1 MLRNLR
7 IFNSQCGW
15 EVNGL
20 DQFLVTQVDA
30 EWVTM
35 GQHPISD
42 FDLLF
47 CSIGACLHMLCI
59 YHMVMQLGQK
69 FSTPPAEDVFYN
81 KTKSM
86 LHNLGLQNYEKNF
99 RRGLLT
105 DITLPLL
112 TDRQVVGFSS
122 SYILTYFLRSS

>member
-1 MLRNLR
+1 MW
-7 IFNSQCGW
+7 I

-20 DQFLVTQVDA
+20 NQVMVSQVDA

-42 FDLLF
+42 FELLF
-47 CSIGACLHMLCI
+47 CSIGAYVNMLCI
-59 YHMVMQLGQK
+59 YRMVMQVGQK
-69 FSTPPAEDVFYN
+69 FSSPPVEDIFYN
-81 KTKSM
+81 KTRSM

-99 RRGLLT
+99 RNGLLT
-105 DITLPLL
+105 DSTLPLL

-122 SYILTYFLRSS
+122 SYILKYFLPSS